1 MPKIDQQISI
11 VIEPKDMRQAVLSHP
26 DWPQDQIDRSY
37 GLVRDYGRA
46 QEALDTFKTGKAPHL
61 EALASALK
69 LDPQTRCVL
78 KPGRAY
84 DEKSRRP
91 YEEHVRQLRQR
102 AQDSAWIVVGN
113 GNLLSNVGIVG
124 WHDGMTLRVAWEERR
139 MQIGWAYS
147 CFWVATSGRTGIG
160 RFSFQD
166 GLPRPLE
173 DQPAGP
179 GELAWVTSGQPILWD
194 GKVARPKKVI
204 AETYDVRHVYH
215 LPTTV
220 GDDSQKQR
228 ALRQVCR
235 FTTLWVN
242 QLLKPMAQATR
253 VLNKFASREHLG
265 TEDRYFMGALGAD
278 EEGRVYLVQRHGS
291 ISDVARALRD
301 RGATR
306 AILLDQG
313 GGVGTYYQSDRHC
326 PAGAFIFRSR
336 DLRPERLCAIAFEV
350 PDTWNE
356 A

>member
-11 VIEPKDMRQAVLSHP
+11 VIEPKDLRQAVLSHP
-26 DWPQDQIDRSY
+26 NWSQDQIDRSY
-37 GLVRDYGRA
+37 GLVRDYARA
-46 QEALDTFKTGKAPHL
+46 QEALESFDAGKAPHL
-61 EALASALK
+61 GALGSTLK
-69 LDPQTRCVL
+69 LDPQTKCVL

-91 YEEHVRQLRQR
+91 YEEHVRELKQR

-113 GNLLSNVGIVG
+113 GNLLSNLGIVG
-124 WHDGMTLRVAWEERR
+124 WHDGRTLRVAREERR

-147 CFWVATSGRTGIG
+147 CFWAAKSGRTGIG

-173 DQPAGP
+173 EQPAGF

-194 GKVARPKKVI
+194 GKVARPEEVI

-220 GDDSQKQR
+220 GDDPQKQR
-228 ALRQVCR
+228 ALRQVCE

-242 QLLKPMAQATR
+242 RLGEPAAQATEA
-253 VLNKFASREHLG
+253 LNAFAAQECLG
-265 TEDRYFMGALGAD
+265 TEDRYLMGALGAD

-291 ISDVARALRD
+291 ISDVAQALRD
-301 RGATR
+301 RGAKR

-313 GGVGTYYQSDRHC
+313 GGVGTYYRSNRHC

-336 DLRPERLCAIAFEV
+336 DLRPERLCVIAFEV